1 MSEALRHFPLSRR
14 AGMFQ
19 GGDVIKRLVCLLV
32 AGIIPLLFLWSCS
45 GSDGPMLA
53 SNTGAAVGKAEALYQ
68 KAKTADDAGKSR
80 KAIKLYDKMATDY
93 PFAPSAEQA
102 RYRQGELLEA
112 EGEVLDAFKAYDEF
126 LTRYP
131 GSSRYSKVLARQTS
145 MAQSAAEGEVKSGF
159 LGLKTKLSLEKTV
172 EMLNKLAIQAPRSR
186 TASKARFT
194 IGELYQ
200 SRKNKSRQAIAAY
213 RAVVTEQPDSPEAPE
228 ALFRVGMM
236 LVEEANQ
243 GNQNQGNLDL
253 AREAF
258 DDYLLQYPGH
268 SKNSEARAML
278 GSLKG
283 KDVERSFGIA
293 EFYLKTGKTEA
304 AKVYYRDIVKKGGS
318 SEQANK
324 SRERLKELGE

>member
-1 MSEALRHFPLSRR
+1 
-14 AGMFQ
+14 MFQ
-19 GGDVIKRLVCLLV
+19 IRAVIMRFVNLLV
-32 AGIIPLLFLWSCS
+32 VGIPLAFFCSCGS
-45 GSDGPMLA
+45 GDDGPLLA
-53 SNTGAAVGKAEALYQ
+53 SNNGAAVGEGESLYQ
-68 KAKTADDAGKSR
+68 KAKAADDAGKSK
-80 KAIKLYDKMATDY
+80 KAIKLYDKMATEY
-93 PFAPSAEQA
+93 PFAPSGEQA
-102 RYRQGELLEA
+102 RYRQAELLQH
-112 EGEVLDAFKAYDEF
+112 EGEVLDAFNAYDQF
-126 LTRYP
+126 LSRYP
-131 GSSRYSKVLARQTS
+131 SSSRYSTVLSRQTN

-172 EMLNKLAIQAPRSR
+172 EMLNKLVAQAPRSR

-200 SRKNKSRQAIAAY
+200 SRKNKSREAIAAY
-213 RAVVTEQPDSPEAPE
+213 RNIVKEQPDSPEAPE
-228 ALFRVGMM
+228 ALFRVGMI

-258 DDYLLQYPGH
+258 EDYLLQYPGH
-268 SKNSEARAML
+268 SKNGEARSML
-278 GSLKG
+278 NALKG
-283 KDVERSFGIA
+283 KDVERSFGVA

-318 SEQANK
+318 GDLANK

>member
-1 MSEALRHFPLSRR
+1 MSEHLQYFPLSRR
-14 AGMFQ
+14 VWMFQ
-19 GGDVIKRLVCLLV
+19 DIPVIKRLVYLLL
-32 AGIIPLLFLWSCS
+32 AAAIPLVCLWSCS

-53 SNTGAAVGKAEALYQ
+53 SNTGPAVGKAEDLYK
-68 KAKTADDAGKSR
+68 KAKAADDAGKSK
-80 KAIKLYDKMATDY
+80 KAIKLYEKMATEY

-102 RYRQGELLEA
+102 RYRQGELLEGQ
-112 EGEVLDAFKAYDEF
+112 GEVLDAFKAYDEF

-131 GSSRYSKVLARQTS
+131 GSSRYSTVLTRQTS

-159 LGLKTKLSLEKTV
+159 LGLKTKLSIEKTV
-172 EMLNKLAIQAPRSR
+172 DMLNKVAAQAPRSR
-186 TASKARFT
+186 TASKAQFT

-200 SRKNKSRQAIAAY
+200 SRKNKSKEAIAAY
-213 RAVVTEQPDSPEAPE
+213 RKVVAEQPDSPEAPE

-258 DDYLLQYPGH
+258 EDYLLQYPGH
-268 SKNSEARAML
+268 SKNGEARSML
-278 GSLKG
+278 NSLKG
-283 KDVERSFGIA
+283 KDIERSFGIA

-318 SEQANK
+318 SDVVHK

>member
-1 MSEALRHFPLSRR
+1 
-14 AGMFQ
+14 MFQ
-19 GGDVIKRLVCLLV
+19 SDGVIKRLVYLLV
-32 AGIIPLLFLWSCS
+32 VGICPLLFLCSCS
-45 GSDGPMLA
+45 DSDGPMLA
-53 SNTGAAVGKAEALYQ
+53 ANNGAAVGKAESLYQ
-68 KAKTADDAGKSR
+68 KAKAADDAGKSK
-80 KAIKLYDKMATDY
+80 KAIKLYDKMASDY

-102 RYRQGELLEA
+102 RYRQAELLEA
-112 EGEVLDAFKAYDEF
+112 NGEVLDASKAYDQF

-131 GSSRYSKVLARQTS
+131 GSSRYKSVMEKQTR
-145 MAQSAAEGEVKSGF
+145 MAQSAAEGEVRSGF

-172 EMLNKLAIQAPRSR
+172 EMLNKVVRQAPRSR

-200 SRKNKSRQAIAAY
+200 SKKNKSRQAIAAY
-213 RAVVTEQPDSPEAPE
+213 RDVVAEQPDSPEAPE

-236 LVEEANQ
+236 LVEEANE

-268 SKNSEARAML
+268 SKNSDARSML
-278 GSLKG
+278 NTLKG
-283 KDVERSFGIA
+283 KDIERSFGIA
-293 EFYLKTGKTEA
+293 EFYLKTGKYEA
-304 AKVYYRDIVKKGGS
+304 AKVYYRDVVKKGGS
-318 SEQANK
+318 SELVGK